1 MKKYIFN
8 VLVAGMV
15 ATQAVGYGVN
25 EDDGLVDA
33 CFHMDKVF
41 EDDIDDVVL
50 ISVEPTEK
58 EEQA

>member
-8 VLVAGMV
+8 VLVAGIV
-15 ATQAVGYGVN
+15 AAQAVGYGVN

-33 CFHMDKVF
+33 CFHMDNVF

-50 ISVEPTEK
+50 ISVEPMN
-58 EEQA
+58 